1 MDVEELLA
9 KPSSDGLNKDKERS
23 LRDLEEEAITKQDN
37 SVKSFDLE
45 SEKEIST
52 VVAGINY

>member
-37 SVKSFDLE
+37 SVKSIDLE
-45 SEKEIST
+45 SEKETSA
-52 VVAGINY
+52 VAAGINY

>member
-45 SEKEIST
+45 SEKETSAVT
-52 VVAGINY
+52 AGINY